1 VKNGKGKSQTAP
13 TMFEMGK
20 SPPYDLDAEKSVL
33 GSILLDNEVLHHA
46 VTEIKGDDFFKA
58 EHSIIFNKMQR
69 LSELA
74 KVVDIITLC
83 DALREDGE
91 LEDVGGIVY
100 ITELFSF
107 VPSTAHVSFHAKIIR
122 RKAVLRSLISICSE
136 IIEGCY
142 NSSGEVDGLL
152 DSAEQLILSVREKG
166 ANTEFLE
173 IKDIVKDS
181 FKEIERLYEAKTG
194 ISGMATGFIDLDRIT
209 SGLHNSELI
218 VIAARPSMG
227 KTSFVLNIA
236 QRVAYRDKVPVAIF
250 SLETPAIQL
259 CLRMV
264 CSEALV
270 DSQKLRTGSLSEHD
284 FPKLYKAASVL
295 SESPIFI
302 DDAGSNNVL
311 TIRAKCRRLKLR
323 SGLGLVIIDYL
334 QLIQGMQDGS
344 SGGAGN
350 RQQEISNISRSLKLL
365 ARELDVPV
373 IALSQL
379 NRSLESRT
387 DKRPMLSD
395 LRESG
400 AIEQDGDVIAF
411 IYRPEVYEKDGEV
424 DPGIEG
430 KAEIIIGKQRN
441 GPIGTVEMA
450 FLKQYTKFE
459 NLAQD

>member
-1 VKNGKGKSQTAP
+1 VKDGKGKSQTAA
-13 TMFEMGK
+13 TMFERGK
-20 SPPYDLDAEKSVL
+20 SPPYDLEAEKSVL
-33 GSILLDNEVLHHA
+33 GAILLDNDVLHHA
-46 VTEIKGDDFFKA
+46 VTEIKGDDFFKT
-58 EHSIIFNKMQR
+58 EHCAIFNKMQR
-69 LSELA
+69 LSEA
-74 KVVDIITLC
+74 SKVVDIITLC

-91 LEDVGGIVY
+91 LEDIGGIVY

-122 RKAVLRSLISICSE
+122 RKSILRSLISICSE

-142 NSSGEVDGLL
+142 NSSGEVEGLL
-152 DSAEQLILSVREKG
+152 DSAEQLILSVRERG
-166 ANTEFLE
+166 ASSEFLE

-194 ISGMATGFIDLDRIT
+194 ISGMATGFVDLDRIL

-236 QRVAYRDKVPVAIF
+236 QRVAHRDKVPVAIF

-270 DSQKLRTGSLSEHD
+270 DSQKLRTGQLTEHD

-334 QLIQGMQDGS
+334 QLIQGTQDGA
-344 SGGAGN
+344 GGAGN

-400 AIEQDGDVIAF
+400 AIEQDGDVIGF
-411 IYRPEVYEKDGEV
+411 IYRPEVYEKDDEV
-424 DPGIEG
+424 DPEIEG

-441 GPIGTVEMA
+441 GPIGTVELA